1 MNTYDVDWDTGAGVS
16 AYYSGC
22 ERGIKAD
29 NKEQALKVAKLRV
42 KIRACLEIKNSRI
55 ERI

>member
-1 MNTYDVDWDTGAGVS
+1 MNTYDVYWDTGAGVS

-42 KIRACLEIKNSRI
+42 KINACLQIKNSRI
-55 ERI
+55 ERV